1 MTEMN
6 CSKCMRARVYA
17 LQLKL
22 AWARISCGM
31 RDTNPFTALYCGS
44 LTYTGAVIGRRKR
57 ANYVQLINLLFQPP
71 VFSLSY
77 TTTNVGEER
86 GKIKPREI
94 IDTD

>member
-1 MTEMN
+1 MVTEMN

-44 LTYTGAVIGRRKR
+44 LTYAGAGTGRKKR
-57 ANYVQLINLLFQPP
+57 ANYVHLINLLFQPA
-71 VFSLSY
+71 VFSLNH
-77 TTTNVGEER
+77 TTTNLGEDR
-86 GKIKPREI
+86 
-94 IDTD
+94 